1 MNKSLLKKHTPLY
14 SKNILALIKY
24 WIKNKNILNIL
35 KKHEIKTETFVK
47 NYGIAIIEYF
57 IAVVREEEKIG
68 SCPFIDELL
77 IYLKGKDVTSSE
89 LFIICSG
96 LRNSFIEFSYDFEII
111 SLEIEKEITYL
122 FEESFIGILEKYSKS
137 IFVLQKE
144 IEQHKNV
151 LVEQSKSAAMG
162 EMIAIIA
169 HQWRQP
175 LQSVSI
181 LVQKLPIVKMME
193 GKIEDDFLDEVVEEV
208 VKQLVYMSKT
218 IDNFRDF
225 FLPNKSKEFISIKKL
240 LDKSLEFT
248 SLFIKN
254 DSIKIN
260 ILAKEDFE
268 IFIYVNEL
276 IQVLINILKNSKDAM
291 HESNISNKEINIK
304 YYKENSFAIIEIEDN
319 ARGISQN
326 IIEKVFDPYF
336 STKSNKNGTGLGLY
350 MSKTIIEKHC
360 NGKISVSNS
369 KNGALFKITL
379 PMS

>member
-1 MNKSLLKKHTPLY
+1 MNKNLLKKHTPLY

-24 WIKNKNILNIL
+24 WIKNKNILNIF
-35 KKHEIKTETFVK
+35 KKHKIKTETFVK
-47 NYGIAIIEYF
+47 DYGIAIIEYF
-57 IAVVREEEKIG
+57 IAVVREEEKID
-68 SCPFIDELL
+68 SCPFIEELL

-111 SLEIEKEITYL
+111 SLEVEKEITHL

-151 LVEQSKSAAMG
+151 LLEQSKSAAMG

-291 HESNISNKEINIK
+291 HENNIKNKEINIK

-319 ARGISQN
+319 AKGILKN